1 MRDYLETV
9 TRRVVVYD
17 GGMGATLEQ
26 FDLTQEDYGGLQGKC
41 HEALV
46 LNRPDVIEGV
56 HASMLDA
63 GAEVVETDTFQGS
76 RLKLEEWGLADY
88 TVEVNTKAAEIAR
101 RAAGEHRFVA
111 GSIGPTGY
119 LPASDDSTL
128 GQIRFGELVEVF
140 AEQAAGLVDGGADL
154 IIIETAQDILEVKA
168 AVFGAR
174 EAFKSTGRT
183 LPIHTSVSLLPNGGK
198 MLLGTDISAVL
209 CTLEALRVD
218 VIGLNCSTGPEDMRD
233 AIRFLGEFCSVPVA
247 CIPNAGLPLQG
258 PDGETIFPEQPGPLA
273 DALAEFVERYGVGVV
288 GGCCGTTPEHIR
300 AIVERVRP
308 AGGDTARGANGDT
321 APRTTAAGAA
331 LPTRAAPPS
340 AGGGAKGSTTL
351 PTRAVAPR
359 PAPRPPHLS
368 SMIAATPLVQEPHPT
383 MVGERV
389 NSQGSRKAKQ
399 LLLADDYDGLV
410 QIAEDQVTGGA
421 HVLDTCVALTE
432 RSDEDEQMRQVVK
445 RISLTQPAP
454 IQVDSTEPEV
464 IETALEQIPGRAIV
478 NSVNLEAGR
487 DKLDRVVPLALAH
500 GAALIALTIDE
511 VGMAKTAQRKVEIA
525 ERIRDLCCEEHGL
538 DPELLIFDC
547 LTFTL
552 TTGDEE
558 WRPSAVETI
567 EGIRRIKAEIPHVK
581 TSLGVSNV
589 SFGVS
594 PGARAVLNS
603 VFLHHCVQAG
613 LDLAM
618 VNPNHITPYSEISH
632 EERKLA
638 DDLVFNRSE
647 DALQHF
653 IEHFESKG
661 ETEAQTTANPTEG
674 MEPEEALHF
683 HILRRRK
690 EGVEDW
696 IDLSVEKIGAVP
708 TLNEVLLPAMKEVG
722 DKFGAGEL
730 ILPFVLQSAEV
741 MKRAVAQLEKYLD
754 KIEGYT
760 KGTVVLATVFGDV
773 HDIGKSL
780 VNTILTNNGYTVID
794 LGKQVPIQTILDAA
808 QEHEATAIG
817 LSALLVSTSKQMPAC
832 IQELHA
838 KGLQYPVLIGGAAI
852 NRAFSFRALYPG
864 GKDSTEPYAPG
875 VFYCKD
881 AFEGLSVMDQL
892 IDEQA
897 HTALLEKLRAGATA
911 FREKGEEPVEQG
923 DLTDSSVRSP
933 ARTDAPVPT
942 PPYWGVREIPVDL
955 NAVYS
960 HLDTHVLFKL
970 HWGGKGVKGEAWRE
984 LVEENFRPRLERM
997 WAEANGRLAGERPE
1011 EHANGRTGASSKD
1024 AEETQAHAPYLHP
1037 RALLGF
1043 FPCYA
1048 AGNDIVVLDPEDR
1061 ATELTRFVCPRQPKG
1076 DRICLADFFRS
1087 GVKVEGEGAKA
1098 GAAGA
1103 AAAAGS
1109 SSYLPPA
1116 ELDVIAVQAVTVG
1129 SEVTELMAK
1138 LEAEGEFAEQLFVH
1152 GLGVQTAE
1160 GLAEWLHHEA
1170 RAMLSIPATQGRR
1183 YSWGY
1188 PAVPEQSEH
1197 LKVEKLLDLGQ
1208 IGMKITDG
1216 YAPEPE
1222 QSTLALVAHHPQAIY
1237 FGTRQ
1242 GRLLPDGSPDDLIK
1256 GSYRDPSLAGF
1267 DGVRELAD
1275 EDPPDGVVE
1284 GEDEPALAG

>member
-1 MRDYLETV
+1 MSERDYLQA
-9 TRRVVVYD
+9 TREHVLVYD

-26 FDLTQEDYGGLQGKC
+26 FELTAEDYGGLQGKC

-56 HASMLDA
+56 HASMLEA
-63 GAEVVETDTFQGS
+63 GAEVLETDTFQGS
-76 RLKLEEWGLADY
+76 RIKLGEWGLADY
-88 TVEVNTKAAEIAR
+88 AVEINTKAAEIAR
-101 RAAGEHRFVA
+101 KAAGEHRYVA

-119 LPASDDSTL
+119 LPASEDPTL

-140 AEQAAGLVDGGADL
+140 TEQAAGLIDGGADL

-174 EAFKSTGRT
+174 AAFKSTGRT

-209 CTLEALRVD
+209 TTLEALKVD

-233 AIRFLGEFCSVPVA
+233 AIRFLGEFCPVPVA

-258 PDGETIFPEQPGPLA
+258 PDGETIFPEKPEPLA
-273 DALAEFVERYGVGVV
+273 EALKEFVERYGVGIV
-288 GGCCGTTPEHIR
+288 GGCCGTTPEHIA
-300 AIVERVRP
+300 AIAGRVAGRP
-308 AGGDTARGANGDT
+308 
-321 APRTTAAGAA
+321 
-331 LPTRAAPPS
+331 
-340 AGGGAKGSTTL
+340 
-351 PTRAVAPR
+351 VAPR
-359 PAPRPPHLS
+359 PKPRDPHLS
-368 SMIAATPLVQEPHPT
+368 SMIAATPLAQEPAPT

-389 NSQGSRKAKQ
+389 NSQGSRKAKE

-421 HVLDTCVALTE
+421 HVLDLCVALTE
-432 RSDEDEQMRQVVK
+432 RTDEDEQMRLVAKKV
-445 RISLTQPAP
+445 SLTQPAP
-454 IQVDSTEPEV
+454 IQIDSTEPEV
-464 IETALEQIPGRAIV
+464 IERALEQIPGRAIV

-487 DKLDRVVPLALAH
+487 AKLDRVVPVALAH

-511 VGMAKTAQRKVEIA
+511 VGMAKTAERKVEIA
-525 ERIRDLCCEEHGL
+525 KRIRDLCCEEHGL
-538 DPELLIFDC
+538 DPQLLIFDC

-567 EGIRRIKAEIPHVK
+567 AGIKAIKEQIPDVN

-618 VNPNHITPYSEISH
+618 VNPNHITPYSEIPDV
-632 EERKLA
+632 ERDLA
-638 DDLVFNRSE
+638 DDLVFNRRE
-647 DALQHF
+647 DALEKF

-661 ETEAQTTANPTEG
+661 PEDTSQGTADPTEG

-683 HILRRRK
+683 HILRRRRD
-690 EGVEDW
+690 GVEDQ
-696 IDLSVEKIGAVP
+696 IDKSVEKIGAVP

-780 VNTILTNNGYTVID
+780 VNTILTNNGYTVVD
-794 LGKQVPIQTILDAA
+794 LGKQVPIQTIVDAA
-808 QEHEATAIG
+808 VEHDATAIG

-838 KGLQYPVLIGGAAI
+838 KGLPYPVLIGGAAI
-852 NRAFSFRALYPG
+852 NRAFGYRALYPG
-864 GKDSTEPYAPG
+864 GKDSEEPYEPG

-881 AFEGLSVMDQL
+881 AFEGLAVMDQL
-892 IDEQA
+892 IDEDA
-897 HTALLEKLRAGATA
+897 RGALVQKLLAGATE
-911 FREKGEEPVEQG
+911 FRAKGEAPEEELNFA
-923 DLTDSSVRSP
+923 DDSVRSA
-933 ARTDAPVPT
+933 ARTDAPIPT
-942 PPYWGVREIPVDL
+942 PPFWGVKEIPVNLDE
-955 NAVYS
+955 VYP

-970 HWGGKGVKGEAWRE
+970 HWGGKGVKGEAWQE
-984 LVEENFRPRLERM
+984 LLRDDFRPRLERM
-997 WAEANGRLAGERPE
+997 WREQ
-1011 EHANGRTGASSKD
+1011 T
-1024 AEETQAHAPYLHP
+1024 YLRP

-1048 AGNDIVVLDPEDR
+1048 LGNDIVVLDPEDR
-1061 ATELTRFVCPRQPKG
+1061 ETELTRFVCPRQPKG
-1076 DRICLADFFRS
+1076 DRICLADFFRPAVGPDGGAGGS
-1087 GVKVEGEGAKA
+1087 RSTGE
-1098 GAAGA
+1098 
-1103 AAAAGS
+1103 
-1109 SSYLPPA
+1109 PPE

-1160 GLAEWLHHEA
+1160 GLAEWLHYEA
-1170 RAMLSIPATQGRR
+1170 RRMLDIPTTQGRR

-1208 IGMKITDG
+1208 IGMTITDG

-1222 QSTLALVAHHPQAIY
+1222 QSTLALIAHHPQAIY

-1242 GRLLPDGSPDDLIK
+1242 GRLLPDGSPDDVIR
-1256 GSYRDPSLAGF
+1256 GSARDPSLFG
-1267 DGVRELAD
+1267 DLD
-1275 EDPPDGVVE
+1275 DDDPPDGAVE
-1284 GEDEPALAG
+1284 GEDPEPALAGESS